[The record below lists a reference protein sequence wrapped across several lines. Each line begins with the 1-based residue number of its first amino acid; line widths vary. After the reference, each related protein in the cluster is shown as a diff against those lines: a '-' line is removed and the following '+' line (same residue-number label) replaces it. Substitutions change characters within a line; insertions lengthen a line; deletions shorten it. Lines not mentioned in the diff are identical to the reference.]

1 MRKRV
6 TKKRQKIT
14 TTIYLRRYKTQQKL
28 KSYYT
33 YGLMDIAT
41 YFVSP
46 LRWPLTRK
54 CFLWL
59 AVSKRIWY
67 PFERLGLSVWKKLLS
82 VRTTWDIRL
91 KKLLSVQTAQ
101 ANRSKKFVDYSSDWS
116 YLFKDKFSPTFHPK
130 TISSLATCIKRSV
143 ILQVTYVTKFVY
155 KRIIYGSLLHCS
167 HLRLHIINQ
176 LSTVSTYVL
185 FNTYVFF
192 FLATSFLKII
202 FFIFYA
208 FAVYEPAE
216 QNFIFLACRDHKT
229 PKINFLIGCI
239 SFSLDCFSITKK
251 LWVFSSTLN
260 FAWQFSYQWN
270 RWHAILPQT
279 QICKFGRTKQTFL
292 PIRQPYWMNSM

>member
-14 TTIYLRRYKTQQKL
+14 TTIYWRRYKTRQKL

-54 CFLWL
+54 CFLRL

-67 PFERLGLSVWKKLLS
+67 PFERLGLSVWKKLSS
-82 VRTTWDIRL
+82 VR
-91 KKLLSVQTAQ
+91 KLLSVQTAR
-101 ANRSKKFVDYSSDWS
+101 ANRSKKFVDCSSDWS

-130 TISSLATCIKRSV
+130 TISSLATCIERSV
-143 ILQVTYVTKFVY
+143 ILQVTYVTNFVY

-176 LSTVSTYVL
+176 LSNSINICFIQYL
-185 FNTYVFF
+185 SFF
-192 FLATSFLKII
+192 FLQQVSQK
-202 FFIFYA
+202 
-208 FAVYEPAE
+208 
-216 QNFIFLACRDHKT
+216 
-229 PKINFLIGCI
+229 
-239 SFSLDCFSITKK
+239 
-251 LWVFSSTLN
+251 
-260 FAWQFSYQWN
+260 
-270 RWHAILPQT
+270 
-279 QICKFGRTKQTFL
+279 
-292 PIRQPYWMNSM
+292 